1 MKFIKKQLWRIL
13 TALIVLVSLFV
24 NDVTISTFSTRVL
37 NFVLVVI
44 YTSFVTWHMCKLY
57 NIDKEDLK

>member
-24 NDVTISTFSTRVL
+24 NDVTILTFSTRVL

-44 YTSFVTWHMCKLY
+44 FTSFVTWYMCKLY
-57 NIDKEDLK
+57 YIDKED